1 MVIASIFLMIAPAFT
16 SNNVGAVKAADVTGQ
31 LVDSITTNIGYA
43 TPGQTVTFNLHFSGK
58 KNYPVKAG
66 DTIHVSFP
74 QSSSTGAG
82 IKGIPTSQA
91 LIYNNPNNP
100 NDPDNGVDM
109 GTITVTSTGV
119 TITFNQQAASLKT
132 ISGGDFSFQGK
143 VVAQS
148 GTQPDH
154 VNQWPDGGNLP
165 IPYISV
171 GQNAP
176 SLPATSGVGT
186 GTPNIVEPTGQIMK
200 RGAIDS
206 NGNVDWEV
214 HGVIGNPGTTTVTDE
229 AQDGQTLVP
238 GTFKI
243 VFFGQFGAAG
253 ELNWMSQNVQ
263 YGDTGNTSLPNVS
276 AVGSLSET
284 SNGFTLNIN
293 DQSVINELS
302 MIAKLNN
309 ESSELNN
316 GDFETIAY
324 TITYQT
330 KLGQNEKHTQWT
342 NTAVQKNPDG
352 TSTNT
357 ATGVIA
363 NQWHND
369 IWGTQPKDG
378 VVLSKQT
385 SDGEG
390 LPGATFE
397 LSGNGQDQKVTS
409 NDAGTI
415 EFTGLINGDTYKI
428 KEIKAPDGYQ
438 INNELIEVK
447 IVNDKPVIVINGKE
461 TQNNVIVDK
470 AVQTSSSSTI
480 SSSKKSSS
488 SSSSSTISSSKKS
501 SSSSS
506 SSTISS
512 SKKSSSSSSSSTIS
526 SSKKS
531 SSSSSSST
539 ISSSKKSSSSSSS
552 SMISSS
558 TSTLSSKGLGSSSST
573 MSSSSLV
580 IPSVKSSSLV
590 TPTSSSQLIPS
601 IAKSEVPSKMVPSR
615 IAPSVNSTST
625 QQSVPVASKPSVV
638 VPSVASTYTPSTTKT
653 VPVTKPSV
661 SSTPAPVKPST
672 DEQPLIPSPVA
683 TASSSMFQQPSAV
696 ENSAV
701 KVASSQVVANG
712 KKNNSSKVGKGQ
724 GSLPQTG
731 EAAASTIVVL
741 GVVLIAISGVMI
753 IKKNKG

>member
-16 SNNVGAVKAADVTGQ
+16 SNNAGAIEAADVTGQ

-91 LIYNNPNNP
+91 LIYNNPNDP

-109 GTITVTSTGV
+109 GTVTVTSTGV

-165 IPYISV
+165 VPYISV

-176 SLPATSGVGT
+176 SLPTTSGEGT

-253 ELNWMSQNVQ
+253 GLNWMSQNVQ

-369 IWGTQPKDG
+369 IWGTQAKDG

-415 EFTGLINGDTYKI
+415 EFTGLTNGDTYKI

-447 IVNDKPVIVINGKE
+447 IVNDKSVIMINGKE

-506 SSTISS
+506 SSMISS
-512 SKKSSSSSSSSTIS
+512 SKG
-526 SSKKS
+526 
-531 SSSSSSST
+531 
-539 ISSSKKSSSSSSS
+539 
-552 SMISSS
+552 
-558 TSTLSSKGLGSSSST
+558 TSSSKGLGSSSST

-638 VPSVASTYTPSTTKT
+638 VPSVASTYTPSTIKT

-696 ENSAV
+696 KNSAV

-712 KKNNSSKVGKGQ
+712 KKNNSSKVGKRQ

-753 IKKNKG
+753 IKKNKD

>member
-16 SNNVGAVKAADVTGQ
+16 SNNVGAIKAADVTGQ

-415 EFTGLINGDTYKI
+415 EFTGLTNGDTYKI

-447 IVNDKPVIVINGKE
+447 IVNDKPVIMINGKE

-488 SSSSSTISSSKKS
+488 SSSSSM
-501 SSSSS
+501 
-506 SSTISS
+506 
-512 SKKSSSSSSSSTIS
+512 
-526 SSKKS
+526 
-531 SSSSSSST
+531 

-558 TSTLSSKGLGSSSST
+558 KSTSSSKGLGSSSST

-712 KKNNSSKVGKGQ
+712 KKNNSSKVGKRQ

-753 IKKNKG
+753 IKKNKD

>member
-16 SNNVGAVKAADVTGQ
+16 SNNVGAIKAADVTGQ

-109 GTITVTSTGV
+109 GTVTVTSTGV

-165 IPYISV
+165 TPYISV
-171 GQNAP
+171 GQNVP
-176 SLPATSGVGT
+176 SLPATSGEGT

-253 ELNWMSQNVQ
+253 GLNWMSQNIQ

-357 ATGVIA
+357 ATGVVA

-415 EFTGLINGDTYKI
+415 EFTGLTNGDTYKI

-447 IVNDKPVIVINGKE
+447 IVNDKPVIMINGKE

-501 SSSSS
+501 SG
-506 SSTISS
+506 
-512 SKKSSSSSSSSTIS
+512 
-526 SSKKS
+526 
-531 SSSSSSST
+531 
-539 ISSSKKSSSSSSS
+539 SSSS

-558 TSTLSSKGLGSSSST
+558 KSTSSSKGLGSSSST

-615 IAPSVNSTST
+615 IAPSVSSTST

-638 VPSVASTYTPSTTKT
+638 VPSVASTYTPSTIKT

-712 KKNNSSKVGKGQ
+712 KKNNSSKVGKRQ

-753 IKKNKG
+753 IKKNKD

>member
-16 SNNVGAVKAADVTGQ
+16 SNNAGAIEAADVTGQ

-91 LIYNNPNNP
+91 LIYNNPNDP

-109 GTITVTSTGV
+109 GTVTVTSTGV

-165 IPYISV
+165 VPYISV

-176 SLPATSGVGT
+176 SLPTTSGEGT

-488 SSSSSTISSSKKS
+488 SSSSSMISSSK
-501 SSSSS
+501 
-506 SSTISS
+506 
-512 SKKSSSSSSSSTIS
+512 
-526 SSKKS
+526 
-531 SSSSSSST
+531 
-539 ISSSKKSSSSSSS
+539 
-552 SMISSS
+552 S
-558 TSTLSSKGLGSSSST
+558 TSSSKGLGSSSST

>member
-16 SNNVGAVKAADVTGQ
+16 SNNVGAIKAADVTGQ

-253 ELNWMSQNVQ
+253 ELNWMSQKVQ

-357 ATGVIA
+357 ATGVVA

-470 AVQTSSSSTI
+470 AVQT
-480 SSSKKSSS
+480 
-488 SSSSSTISSSKKS
+488 
-501 SSSSS
+501 
-506 SSTISS
+506 
-512 SKKSSSSSSSSTIS
+512 
-526 SSKKS
+526 
-531 SSSSSSST
+531 SSSST

-712 KKNNSSKVGKGQ
+712 KKNNSSKVGKRQ

>member
-16 SNNVGAVKAADVTGQ
+16 SNNAGAIEAADVTGQ

-91 LIYNNPNNP
+91 LIYNNPNDP

-109 GTITVTSTGV
+109 GTVTVTSTGV

-165 IPYISV
+165 VPYISV

-176 SLPATSGVGT
+176 SLPATSGEGT

-253 ELNWMSQNVQ
+253 GLNWMSQNVQ

-357 ATGVIA
+357 ATGVVA
-363 NQWHND
+363 NQWHDD

-415 EFTGLINGDTYKI
+415 KFTGLTNGDTYKI

-447 IVNDKPVIVINGKE
+447 IVNDKPVIMINGKE

-506 SSTISS
+506 SSM
-512 SKKSSSSSSSSTIS
+512 
-526 SSKKS
+526 
-531 SSSSSSST
+531 

-558 TSTLSSKGLGSSSST
+558 KSTSSSKGLGSSSST

-712 KKNNSSKVGKGQ
+712 KKNNSSKVGKRQ

-753 IKKNKG
+753 IKKNKD

>member
-16 SNNVGAVKAADVTGQ
+16 SNNAGAIEAADVTGQ

-91 LIYNNPNNP
+91 LIYNNPNDP

-109 GTITVTSTGV
+109 GTVTVTSTGV

-165 IPYISV
+165 VPYISV

-176 SLPATSGVGT
+176 SLPTTSGEGT

-253 ELNWMSQNVQ
+253 ELNWMSQKVQ

-302 MIAKLNN
+302 MIARLDN

-470 AVQTSSSSTI
+470 AVQT
-480 SSSKKSSS
+480 
-488 SSSSSTISSSKKS
+488 
-501 SSSSS
+501 
-506 SSTISS
+506 
-512 SKKSSSSSSSSTIS
+512 SSSSTIS

-753 IKKNKG
+753 IKKNKD

>member
-1 MVIASIFLMIAPAFT
+1 MNKFKSKFLRAFMVIASIFLMIAPAFT
-16 SNNVGAVKAADVTGQ
+16 SNNAGAIEAADVTGQ

-91 LIYNNPNNP
+91 LIYNNPNDP

-109 GTITVTSTGV
+109 GTVTVTSTGV

-165 IPYISV
+165 VPYISV

-176 SLPATSGVGT
+176 SLPTTSGEGT

-506 SSTISS
+506 SSMISS
-512 SKKSSSSSSSSTIS
+512 SKG
-526 SSKKS
+526 
-531 SSSSSSST
+531 
-539 ISSSKKSSSSSSS
+539 
-552 SMISSS
+552 
-558 TSTLSSKGLGSSSST
+558 TSSSKGLGSSSST

-753 IKKNKG
+753 IKKNKD

>member
-16 SNNVGAVKAADVTGQ
+16 SNNAGAIEAADVTGQ
-31 LVDSITTNIGYA
+31 LVDSITTNIRYA

-91 LIYNNPNNP
+91 LIYNNPNDP

-109 GTITVTSTGV
+109 GTVTVTSTGV

-132 ISGGDFSFQGK
+132 ISDGDFSFQGK

-165 IPYISV
+165 VPYISV

-176 SLPATSGVGT
+176 SLPATSGEGT

-253 ELNWMSQNVQ
+253 ELDWMSQNVQ

-357 ATGVIA
+357 ATGVVA

-415 EFTGLINGDTYKI
+415 KFTGLTNGDTYKI

-447 IVNDKPVIVINGKE
+447 IVNDKPVVMINGKE

-506 SSTISS
+506 SSM
-512 SKKSSSSSSSSTIS
+512 
-526 SSKKS
+526 
-531 SSSSSSST
+531 

-558 TSTLSSKGLGSSSST
+558 KSTSSSKGLGSSSST

-712 KKNNSSKVGKGQ
+712 KKNNSSKVGKRQ

-753 IKKNKG
+753 IKKNKD

>member
-16 SNNVGAVKAADVTGQ
+16 SNNVGAIKAADVTGQ

-357 ATGVIA
+357 ATGVVA

-415 EFTGLINGDTYKI
+415 KFTGLTNGDTYKI

-447 IVNDKPVIVINGKE
+447 IVNDKPVIMINGKE

-488 SSSSSTISSSKKS
+488 SSSSSMISSSK
-501 SSSSS
+501 
-506 SSTISS
+506 
-512 SKKSSSSSSSSTIS
+512 
-526 SSKKS
+526 
-531 SSSSSSST
+531 
-539 ISSSKKSSSSSSS
+539 
-552 SMISSS
+552 S
-558 TSTLSSKGLGSSSST
+558 TSSSKGLGSSSST

-590 TPTSSSQLIPS
+590 TPTNSSQLIPS

-712 KKNNSSKVGKGQ
+712 KKNNSSKVGKRQ

-753 IKKNKG
+753 IKKNKD

>member
-16 SNNVGAVKAADVTGQ
+16 SNNVGAIKAADVTGQ

-58 KNYPVKAG
+58 KNYPIKAG

-415 EFTGLINGDTYKI
+415 EFTGLTNGDTYKI

-447 IVNDKPVIVINGKE
+447 IVNDKPVIMINGKE

-488 SSSSSTISSSKKS
+488 SSSSSMISSSKG
-501 SSSSS
+501 
-506 SSTISS
+506 
-512 SKKSSSSSSSSTIS
+512 
-526 SSKKS
+526 
-531 SSSSSSST
+531 
-539 ISSSKKSSSSSSS
+539 
-552 SMISSS
+552 
-558 TSTLSSKGLGSSSST
+558 TSSSKGLGSSSST

-638 VPSVASTYTPSTTKT
+638 VPSVASTYTPSTIKT

-696 ENSAV
+696 KNSAV

-712 KKNNSSKVGKGQ
+712 KKNNSSKVGKRQ

-753 IKKNKG
+753 IKKNKD

>member
-16 SNNVGAVKAADVTGQ
+16 SNNVGAIKAADVTGQ

-506 SSTISS
+506 SS
-512 SKKSSSSSSSSTIS
+512 
-526 SSKKS
+526 
-531 SSSSSSST
+531 
-539 ISSSKKSSSSSSS
+539 
-552 SMISSS
+552 MISSS

-712 KKNNSSKVGKGQ
+712 KKNNSSKVGKRQ

-753 IKKNKG
+753 IKKNKD

>member
-16 SNNVGAVKAADVTGQ
+16 SNNAGAIEAADVTGQ

-91 LIYNNPNNP
+91 LIYNNPNDP

-109 GTITVTSTGV
+109 GTVTVTSTGV

-165 IPYISV
+165 VPYISV

-176 SLPATSGVGT
+176 SLPTTSGEGT

-253 ELNWMSQNVQ
+253 GLNWMSQNVQ

-369 IWGTQPKDG
+369 IWGTHPKDG

-415 EFTGLINGDTYKI
+415 EFTGLTNGDTYKI

-447 IVNDKPVIVINGKE
+447 IVNDKPVIMINGKE

-506 SSTISS
+506 SSMISS
-512 SKKSSSSSSSSTIS
+512 SKG
-526 SSKKS
+526 
-531 SSSSSSST
+531 
-539 ISSSKKSSSSSSS
+539 
-552 SMISSS
+552 
-558 TSTLSSKGLGSSSST
+558 TSSSKGLGSSSST

-638 VPSVASTYTPSTTKT
+638 VPSVASTYTPSTIKT

-696 ENSAV
+696 KNSAV

-712 KKNNSSKVGKGQ
+712 KKNNSSKVGKRQ

-753 IKKNKG
+753 IKKNKD

>member
-16 SNNVGAVKAADVTGQ
+16 SNNVGAIKAADVTGQ

-176 SLPATSGVGT
+176 SLPAISGVGT

-357 ATGVIA
+357 ATGVVA

-415 EFTGLINGDTYKI
+415 KFTGLTNGDTYKI

-447 IVNDKPVIVINGKE
+447 IVNDKPVIMINGKE

-488 SSSSSTISSSKKS
+488 SSSSSM
-501 SSSSS
+501 
-506 SSTISS
+506 
-512 SKKSSSSSSSSTIS
+512 
-526 SSKKS
+526 
-531 SSSSSSST
+531 

-558 TSTLSSKGLGSSSST
+558 KSTSSSKGLGSSSST

>member
-16 SNNVGAVKAADVTGQ
+16 SNNVGAIKAADVTGQ

-109 GTITVTSTGV
+109 GTVTVTSTGV

-238 GTFKI
+238 GTFRI

-263 YGDTGNTSLPNVS
+263 YGDTGNTSFPNVS

-302 MIAKLNN
+302 MIATLNN

-357 ATGVIA
+357 ATGVVA

-415 EFTGLINGDTYKI
+415 KFTGLTNGDTYKI

-447 IVNDKPVIVINGKE
+447 IVNDKPVIMINGKE

-470 AVQTSSSSTI
+470 AVQTSSSSTISSSKKSSSSSSSSTISSSKKSSSSSSSSMISSSKKSSSSSSSSTISSSKKSSSSSSSSTISSSKKSSSSSSSSTISSSKKSSSSSSSSTI

-590 TPTSSSQLIPS
+590 TPT
-601 IAKSEVPSKMVPSR
+601 
-615 IAPSVNSTST
+615 
-625 QQSVPVASKPSVV
+625 
-638 VPSVASTYTPSTTKT
+638 TKT

-661 SSTPAPVKPST
+661 SSIPAPVKPST

-683 TASSSMFQQPSAV
+683 TASSSMFQHLQQL
-696 ENSAV
+696 
-701 KVASSQVVANG
+701 KIQRL
-712 KKNNSSKVGKGQ
+712 KWHLLK
-724 GSLPQTG
+724 
-731 EAAASTIVVL
+731 
-741 GVVLIAISGVMI
+741 
-753 IKKNKG
+753 

>member
-16 SNNVGAVKAADVTGQ
+16 SNNVGAIKAADVTGQ

-506 SSTISS
+506 SSM
-512 SKKSSSSSSSSTIS
+512 
-526 SSKKS
+526 
-531 SSSSSSST
+531 

-558 TSTLSSKGLGSSSST
+558 KSTSSSKGLGSSSST

-638 VPSVASTYTPSTTKT
+638 APSVASTYTPSTTKT

-712 KKNNSSKVGKGQ
+712 KKNNSSKVGKRQ

-753 IKKNKG
+753 IKKNKD

>member
-16 SNNVGAVKAADVTGQ
+16 SNNAGAIEAADVTGQ

-91 LIYNNPNNP
+91 LIYNNPNDP

-109 GTITVTSTGV
+109 GTVTVTSTGV

-165 IPYISV
+165 VPYISV

-176 SLPATSGVGT
+176 SLPTTSGEGT

-200 RGAIDS
+200 RGAIDN

-253 ELNWMSQNVQ
+253 GLSWMSHNIK
-263 YGDTGNTSLPNVS
+263 YGDTGNTSFPNVS

-302 MIAKLNN
+302 MIARLDN

-357 ATGVIA
+357 ATGVVA

-415 EFTGLINGDTYKI
+415 KFTGLTNGDTYKI

-447 IVNDKPVIVINGKE
+447 IVNDKPVIMINGKE
-461 TQNNVIVDK
+461 NQNNVIVDK

-501 SSSSS
+501 SG
-506 SSTISS
+506 
-512 SKKSSSSSSSSTIS
+512 
-526 SSKKS
+526 
-531 SSSSSSST
+531 
-539 ISSSKKSSSSSSS
+539 SSSS

-558 TSTLSSKGLGSSSST
+558 KSTSSSKGLGSSSST

-615 IAPSVNSTST
+615 IAPSVSSTST

-638 VPSVASTYTPSTTKT
+638 VPSVASTYTPSTIKT

-753 IKKNKG
+753 IKKNKD

>member
-506 SSTISS
+506 SS
-512 SKKSSSSSSSSTIS
+512 
-526 SSKKS
+526 
-531 SSSSSSST
+531 
-539 ISSSKKSSSSSSS
+539 
-552 SMISSS
+552 MISSS

>member
-16 SNNVGAVKAADVTGQ
+16 SNNVGAIKAADVTGQ

-512 SKKSSSSSSSSTIS
+512 SKKSSSSSSSS
-526 SSKKS
+526 
-531 SSSSSSST
+531 
-539 ISSSKKSSSSSSS
+539 
-552 SMISSS
+552 MISSS

>member
-16 SNNVGAVKAADVTGQ
+16 SNNVGAIKAADVTGQ

-238 GTFKI
+238 GTFRI

-415 EFTGLINGDTYKI
+415 KFTGLTNGDTYKI

-447 IVNDKPVIVINGKE
+447 IVNDKPVIMINGKE

-488 SSSSSTISSSKKS
+488 SSSSSM
-501 SSSSS
+501 
-506 SSTISS
+506 
-512 SKKSSSSSSSSTIS
+512 
-526 SSKKS
+526 
-531 SSSSSSST
+531 

-558 TSTLSSKGLGSSSST
+558 KSTSSSKGLGSSSST

-712 KKNNSSKVGKGQ
+712 KKNNSSKVGKRQ

-753 IKKNKG
+753 IKKNKD

>member
-16 SNNVGAVKAADVTGQ
+16 SNNVGAIKAADVTGQ

-357 ATGVIA
+357 ATGVVA

-415 EFTGLINGDTYKI
+415 KFTGLTNGDTYKI

-447 IVNDKPVIVINGKE
+447 IVNDKPVIMINGKE

-506 SSTISS
+506 SSMISS
-512 SKKSSSSSSSSTIS
+512 SK
-526 SSKKS
+526 
-531 SSSSSSST
+531 
-539 ISSSKKSSSSSSS
+539 
-552 SMISSS
+552 S
-558 TSTLSSKGLGSSSST
+558 TSSSKGLGSSSST

-590 TPTSSSQLIPS
+590 TPTNSSQLIPS

-712 KKNNSSKVGKGQ
+712 KKNNSSKVGKRQ

-753 IKKNKG
+753 IKKNKD

>member
-16 SNNVGAVKAADVTGQ
+16 SNNVGAIKAADVTGQ

-91 LIYNNPNNP
+91 LIYNNPNDP

-109 GTITVTSTGV
+109 GTVTVTSTGV

-253 ELNWMSQNVQ
+253 GLNWMSQNVQ

-506 SSTISS
+506 SS
-512 SKKSSSSSSSSTIS
+512 
-526 SSKKS
+526 
-531 SSSSSSST
+531 
-539 ISSSKKSSSSSSS
+539 
-552 SMISSS
+552 MISSS

>member
-16 SNNVGAVKAADVTGQ
+16 SNNVGAIKAADVTGQ

-253 ELNWMSQNVQ
+253 ELNWMSQKVQ

-506 SSTISS
+506 SS
-512 SKKSSSSSSSSTIS
+512 
-526 SSKKS
+526 
-531 SSSSSSST
+531 
-539 ISSSKKSSSSSSS
+539 
-552 SMISSS
+552 MISSS

>member
-16 SNNVGAVKAADVTGQ
+16 SNNVGAIKAADVTGQ

-488 SSSSSTISSSKKS
+488 SSSSS
-501 SSSSS
+501 
-506 SSTISS
+506 
-512 SKKSSSSSSSSTIS
+512 
-526 SSKKS
+526 
-531 SSSSSSST
+531 
-539 ISSSKKSSSSSSS
+539 
-552 SMISSS
+552 MISSS

-601 IAKSEVPSKMVPSR
+601 IAKSEVPSKMVPSK

>member
-1 MVIASIFLMIAPAFT
+1 MNKFKSKFLRAFMVIASIFLMIAPAFT
-16 SNNVGAVKAADVTGQ
+16 SNNVGAIKAADVTGQ

-506 SSTISS
+506 SS
-512 SKKSSSSSSSSTIS
+512 
-526 SSKKS
+526 
-531 SSSSSSST
+531 
-539 ISSSKKSSSSSSS
+539 
-552 SMISSS
+552 MISSS

>member
-488 SSSSSTISSSKKS
+488 SSSSS
-501 SSSSS
+501 
-506 SSTISS
+506 
-512 SKKSSSSSSSSTIS
+512 
-526 SSKKS
+526 
-531 SSSSSSST
+531 
-539 ISSSKKSSSSSSS
+539 
-552 SMISSS
+552 MISSS

>member
-16 SNNVGAVKAADVTGQ
+16 SNNVGAIKAADVTGQ

-488 SSSSSTISSSKKS
+488 SSSSS
-501 SSSSS
+501 
-506 SSTISS
+506 
-512 SKKSSSSSSSSTIS
+512 
-526 SSKKS
+526 
-531 SSSSSSST
+531 
-539 ISSSKKSSSSSSS
+539 
-552 SMISSS
+552 MISSS

>member
-16 SNNVGAVKAADVTGQ
+16 SNNAGAIEAADVTGQ

-91 LIYNNPNNP
+91 LIYNNPNDP

-109 GTITVTSTGV
+109 GTVTVTSTGV

-165 IPYISV
+165 VPYISV

-176 SLPATSGVGT
+176 SLPTTSGEGT

-253 ELNWMSQNVQ
+253 GLNWMSQNVQ

-415 EFTGLINGDTYKI
+415 EFTGLTNGDTYKI

-447 IVNDKPVIVINGKE
+447 IVNDKPVIMINGKE

-506 SSTISS
+506 SSMISS
-512 SKKSSSSSSSSTIS
+512 SKG
-526 SSKKS
+526 
-531 SSSSSSST
+531 
-539 ISSSKKSSSSSSS
+539 
-552 SMISSS
+552 
-558 TSTLSSKGLGSSSST
+558 TSSSKGLGSSSST

-638 VPSVASTYTPSTTKT
+638 VPSVASTYTPSTIKT

-696 ENSAV
+696 KNSAV

-712 KKNNSSKVGKGQ
+712 KKNNSSKVGKRQ

-753 IKKNKG
+753 IKKNKD

>member
-16 SNNVGAVKAADVTGQ
+16 SNNVGAIKAADVTGQ

-506 SSTISS
+506 SS
-512 SKKSSSSSSSSTIS
+512 
-526 SSKKS
+526 
-531 SSSSSSST
+531 
-539 ISSSKKSSSSSSS
+539 
-552 SMISSS
+552 MISSS

>member
-16 SNNVGAVKAADVTGQ
+16 SNNVGAIEAADVTGQ

-91 LIYNNPNNP
+91 LIYNNPNDP

-165 IPYISV
+165 VPYISV

-176 SLPATSGVGT
+176 SLPATSGEGT
-186 GTPNIVEPTGQIMK
+186 GIPNIVEPTGQIMK
-200 RGAIDS
+200 RGAIGS

-253 ELNWMSQNVQ
+253 GLSWMLHNIQ

-302 MIAKLNN
+302 MIATLNN

-357 ATGVIA
+357 ATGVVA

-470 AVQTSSSSTI
+470 AVQT
-480 SSSKKSSS
+480 
-488 SSSSSTISSSKKS
+488 
-501 SSSSS
+501 
-506 SSTISS
+506 
-512 SKKSSSSSSSSTIS
+512 
-526 SSKKS
+526 
-531 SSSSSSST
+531 SSSST

>member
-1 MVIASIFLMIAPAFT
+1 MNKFKSKFLRAFMVIASIFLMIAPAFT

-506 SSTISS
+506 SS
-512 SKKSSSSSSSSTIS
+512 
-526 SSKKS
+526 
-531 SSSSSSST
+531 
-539 ISSSKKSSSSSSS
+539 
-552 SMISSS
+552 MISSS

>member
-16 SNNVGAVKAADVTGQ
+16 SNNVGAIKAADVTGQ

-58 KNYPVKAG
+58 KNYPIKAG

-357 ATGVIA
+357 ATGVVA

-415 EFTGLINGDTYKI
+415 EFTGLTNGDTYKI

-447 IVNDKPVIVINGKE
+447 IVNDKPVIMINGKE

-506 SSTISS
+506 SSMISS
-512 SKKSSSSSSSSTIS
+512 SKG
-526 SSKKS
+526 
-531 SSSSSSST
+531 
-539 ISSSKKSSSSSSS
+539 
-552 SMISSS
+552 
-558 TSTLSSKGLGSSSST
+558 TSSSKGLGSSSST

-638 VPSVASTYTPSTTKT
+638 VPSVASTYTPSTIKT

-696 ENSAV
+696 KNSAV

-712 KKNNSSKVGKGQ
+712 KKNNSSKVGKRQ

-753 IKKNKG
+753 IKKNKD

>member
-16 SNNVGAVKAADVTGQ
+16 SNNVGAIKAADVTGQ

-415 EFTGLINGDTYKI
+415 EFTGLTNGDTYKI

-447 IVNDKPVIVINGKE
+447 IVNDKPVIMINGKE

-488 SSSSSTISSSKKS
+488 SSSSSMISSSK
-501 SSSSS
+501 
-506 SSTISS
+506 
-512 SKKSSSSSSSSTIS
+512 
-526 SSKKS
+526 
-531 SSSSSSST
+531 
-539 ISSSKKSSSSSSS
+539 
-552 SMISSS
+552 S
-558 TSTLSSKGLGSSSST
+558 TSSSKGLGSSSST

-712 KKNNSSKVGKGQ
+712 KKNNSSKVGKRQ

-753 IKKNKG
+753 IKKNKD

>member
-16 SNNVGAVKAADVTGQ
+16 SNNAGAIEAADVTGQ

-91 LIYNNPNNP
+91 LIYNNPNDP

-109 GTITVTSTGV
+109 GTVTVTSTGV

-165 IPYISV
+165 VPYISV

-176 SLPATSGVGT
+176 SLPTTSGEGT

-506 SSTISS
+506 SS
-512 SKKSSSSSSSSTIS
+512 
-526 SSKKS
+526 
-531 SSSSSSST
+531 
-539 ISSSKKSSSSSSS
+539 
-552 SMISSS
+552 MISSS
-558 TSTLSSKGLGSSSST
+558 TSTLSPKGLGSSSST

>member
-16 SNNVGAVKAADVTGQ
+16 SNNAGAIEAADVTGQ

-91 LIYNNPNNP
+91 LIYNNPNDP

-109 GTITVTSTGV
+109 GTVTVTSTGV

-165 IPYISV
+165 VPYISV

-176 SLPATSGVGT
+176 SLPTTSGEGT

-253 ELNWMSQNVQ
+253 GLNWMSQNVQ

-415 EFTGLINGDTYKI
+415 EFTGLTNGDTYKI

-447 IVNDKPVIVINGKE
+447 IVNDKSVIMINGKE

-506 SSTISS
+506 SSMISS
-512 SKKSSSSSSSSTIS
+512 SKG
-526 SSKKS
+526 
-531 SSSSSSST
+531 
-539 ISSSKKSSSSSSS
+539 
-552 SMISSS
+552 
-558 TSTLSSKGLGSSSST
+558 TSSSKGLGSSSST

-638 VPSVASTYTPSTTKT
+638 VPSVASTYTPSTIKT

-696 ENSAV
+696 KNSAV

-712 KKNNSSKVGKGQ
+712 KKNNSSKVGKRQ

-753 IKKNKG
+753 IKKNKD